1 MEPVKLEGIG
11 CFGKPERVEK
21 LLSKTMQAYS
31 TLYNIPGLW
40 TATHGLVSGTDVL
53 AGFFLGF
60 SNRTLN
66 LSVFTR
72 RYSKGPP
79 IRTPMTLLLRKAS
92 LN

>member
-1 MEPVKLEGIG
+1 MEPVKLVGIG

-31 TLYNIPGLW
+31 TLYNITGLW

-53 AGFFLGF
+53 AGFYFGF

-72 RYSKGPP
+72 RSSQARP
-79 IRTPMTLLLRKAS
+79 I
-92 LN
+92 